1 MKHISSFISLL
12 ILAIVFQTAFVSASD
27 MSYGNF
33 TSAQTAAASA
43 WADSVMKTLDL
54 RQQVAQLVFPRLD
67 IKNDEA
73 GRRQLASLIKN
84 QGIGGFLLGK
94 GTLADYKGLIDY
106 AQSLTRVPLMV
117 TLDGEWGL
125 AMRVTDAPR
134 FPHNMALGAVADTK
148 LIEEYGREVARE
160 CRAMGIHVNF
170 APVLDVNSNP
180 ANPVIGYRS
189 FGDNPQRV
197 AELGVAYA
205 RGLESGGVMSAAKH
219 FPGHGDSS
227 VDSHKALPV
236 LTRSRQQ
243 LEETE
248 LVPFREYIR
257 AGMSGVMVGHLDVP
271 ALDKSGVPAS
281 LSHAIVSDL
290 LKERMKFGGIVWTDA
305 LAMKGA
311 GGKENNCVAAL
322 KAGAD
327 VLLQP
332 LHPSRDIDAVM
343 AAIKGGKLQA
353 DMIHERCRK
362 LLMYKYLFVVAPGN
376 PQSGTSGISRIV
388 NSPDAQT
395 VNTRLSSAV
404 ITVLKD
410 DDGVIP
416 WARLSGADIA
426 VVSLGAKAD
435 NSFSRMCKKYA
446 SCTIYGTADGN
457 MSMAEI
463 AKIRRHKTV
472 IVGVFKQNDAVAASL
487 QKLGEIPG
495 AMAVCFVNPYKM
507 AKMQRQLSSFNVII
521 GGFDDTKLIN
531 EAAAEVIFGGL
542 AAKGRLPVA
551 LKGWMPEGTGI
562 TTVKNRLGFSTPQAE
577 GFPPDLEARIDS
589 VTMAAL
595 GNGAFPGCQVLV
607 AKNGNVVIDRSYGT
621 LAKGGTSPVTSETL
635 YDVASVSKAAG
646 TVSALMKAYDEGL
659 FKLGDAIGGYIPA
672 LKGNPKGR
680 LTFRQLLLH
689 QSGMP
694 SMLSMYTTL
703 LDTASYRGPLFRG
716 KRDGTYRVKVD
727 KNTYINGDARLRSD
741 LVSDRPSH
749 KFPIQVAENVYV
761 GDATVDTIMRRI
773 YDIGLKSP
781 VYRYSDLNFA
791 LLMDAFGCMTGKRL
805 DEYVETEIFAPIGAY
820 NTMYTPLA
828 KGVSESNI
836 APTERDPMLR
846 RQLLRGFVHDE
857 FAAFSG
863 GVQGNAG
870 LFSTAED
877 LAKLAQTWLQGGT
890 YGGVEVFRTSTVAQ
904 FTEPCSKDGKR
915 ALGFDTAPARCG
927 LGSERAYGHT
937 GFTGTQIKVDPDNGI
952 IFVFLSNRV
961 SPTRDNPAFTRSDIR
976 NRLWAE
982 LYK

>member
-1 MKHISSFISLL
+1 MKHIASLL
-12 ILAIVFQTAFVSASD
+12 SLIILALVTSHVGAADMKYGHISASR
-27 MSYGNF
+27 Y
-33 TSAQTAAASA
+33 AAAEA
-43 WADSVMKTLDL
+43 WADSVINTLDL

-73 GRRQLASLIKN
+73 GRRQLASLVKN

-106 AQSLTRVPLMV
+106 AQSLTHEPLMV

-134 FPHNMALGAVADTK
+134 FPHNMALGAVTDTK

-189 FGDNPQRV
+189 FGDNPRRV
-197 AELGVAYA
+197 AELGLAYA
-205 RGLESGGVMSAAKH
+205 RGLESGGVMSVAKH
-219 FPGHGDSS
+219 FPGHGDTS

-236 LTRSRQQ
+236 LDRSRQQ
-243 LEETE
+243 LDETE
-248 LVPFREYIR
+248 LVPFREYIK

-271 ALDKSGVPAS
+271 VLDKSGMPAS
-281 LSHAIVSDL
+281 LSHAVTSDL
-290 LKERMKFGGIVWTDA
+290 LKGRLKFGGIVWTDA

-332 LHPSRDIDAVM
+332 LHPAQDIDAVM
-343 AAIKGGKLQA
+343 AAIKSGKLKA
-353 DMIHERCRK
+353 DMIRERCHK
-362 LLMYKYLFVVAPGN
+362 LLIYKYLFVVAPGA
-376 PQSGTSGISRIV
+376 PESGTEGISRII
-388 NSPDAQT
+388 NSPEALA

-416 WARLSGADIA
+416 WGQLSGSDIA
-426 VVSLGAKAD
+426 VVSLGAKTENA
-435 NSFSRMCKKYA
+435 FSRMCRKYA
-446 SCTIYGTADGN
+446 PCSLYGGADGHL
-457 MSMAEI
+457 SVAEL
-463 AKIRRHKTV
+463 AKIRRHKKV
-472 IVGVFKQNDAVAASL
+472 IVAVFKQNEAVASTL
-487 QKLGEIPG
+487 HKLGELPG

-507 AKMQRQLSSFNVII
+507 AKMQRQLSTFSVII
-521 GGFDDTKLIN
+521 GGFDDIKLIN
-531 EAAAEVIFGGL
+531 EAAAQVIFGGL

-562 TTVKNRLGFSTPQAE
+562 STGKTRLGFSTPIAE
-577 GFPPDLEARIDS
+577 GFPPDLAARIDS

-607 AKNGNVVIDRSYGT
+607 AKNGNIVIDRSFGT
-621 LAKGGTSPVTSETL
+621 LTKGGTSPVTAETV
-635 YDVASVSKAAG
+635 YDIASVSKAAG
-646 TVSALMKAYDEGL
+646 VVSALMKAYDSGL
-659 FKLGDAIGGYIPA
+659 FKLNDTIGGYIPA
-672 LKGNPKGR
+672 LKGTPKGR

-694 SMLSMYTTL
+694 SMLSMYKTL
-703 LDTASYRGPLFRG
+703 IDTASYQGPLFRSR
-716 KRDGTYRVKVD
+716 RDATYRVKVD
-727 KNTYINGDARLRSD
+727 KNTYINGNARLRSD

-749 KFPIQVAENVYV
+749 KFPIQVADNVYV
-761 GDATVDTIMRRI
+761 GEATVDTIMKRI
-773 YDIGLKSP
+773 YDIELKSP
-781 VYRYSDLNFA
+781 VYRYSDLNFV
-791 LLMDAFGCMTGKRL
+791 LLMDALEGMTGKHL
-805 DEYVETEIFAPIGAY
+805 NDYVETGVFEPIGAY
-820 NTMYTPLA
+820 NTMYTPKE
-828 KGVSESNI
+828 KGVAESRI

-857 FAAFSG
+857 LAAFSG

-877 LAKLAQTWLQGGT
+877 LAKLAQTWLQGGN
-890 YGGVEVFRTSTVAQ
+890 YGGVEIFRKPTVAL
-904 FTEPCSKDGKR
+904 FTRPSSKDGKG
-915 ALGFDTAPARCG
+915 ALGFDTSPAKCG
-927 LGSERAYGHT
+927 LGSERTYGHT
-937 GFTGTQIKVDPDNGI
+937 GFTGTQMKIDPDNGL
-952 IFVFLSNRV
+952 IFIFLSNRV

-976 NRLWAE
+976 NKLWAE

>member
-1 MKHISSFISLL
+1 MKHISSILSLI
-12 ILAIVFQTAFVSASD
+12 ILAMVTSHVGAADMKYGHISASR
-27 MSYGNF
+27 Y
-33 TSAQTAAASA
+33 AAAEA
-43 WADSVMKTLDL
+43 WADSVINKLDL

-73 GRRQLASLIKN
+73 GHRQLASLVKN
-84 QGIGGFLLGK
+84 QVIGGFLLGK

-134 FPHNMALGAVADTK
+134 FPHNMALGAVTDTK

-160 CRAMGIHVNF
+160 CRAMSIHVNF

-189 FGDNPQRV
+189 FGDNPRRV
-197 AELGVAYA
+197 AELGLAYA
-205 RGLESGGVMSAAKH
+205 RGLESGGVMSVAKH
-219 FPGHGDSS
+219 FPGHGDTS

-236 LTRSRQQ
+236 LDRSRQQ
-243 LEETE
+243 LDETE
-248 LVPFREYIR
+248 LVPFREYIK

-271 ALDKSGVPAS
+271 VLDKSGMPAS
-281 LSHAIVSDL
+281 LSHAVTSDL
-290 LKERMKFGGIVWTDA
+290 LKGRLKFGGIVWTDA

-311 GGKENNCVAAL
+311 GGNENNCVAAL

-332 LHPSRDIDAVM
+332 LHPAQDIDAVM
-343 AAIKGGKLQA
+343 AAIKSGKLKA
-353 DMIHERCRK
+353 DMIRERCHK
-362 LLMYKYLFVVAPGN
+362 LLIYKYLFVVAPGA
-376 PQSGTSGISRIV
+376 PESGTEGISRII
-388 NSPDAQT
+388 NSPEALA

-416 WARLSGADIA
+416 WGQLSGSDIA
-426 VVSLGAKAD
+426 VVSLGAKTENA
-435 NSFSRMCKKYA
+435 FSRMCRKYA
-446 SCTIYGTADGN
+446 PCSLYGGADGHL
-457 MSMAEI
+457 SVAEL
-463 AKIRRHKTV
+463 AKIRRHKKV
-472 IVGVFKQNDAVAASL
+472 IVAVFKQNEAVASTL
-487 QKLGEIPG
+487 HKLGELPG

-507 AKMQRQLSSFNVII
+507 DKMQRQLSTFSVII

-531 EAAAEVIFGGL
+531 EAAAQVIFGGL

-562 TTVKNRLGFSTPQAE
+562 STEKTRLGFSTPIAE
-577 GFPPDLEARIDS
+577 GFPPDLAARIDS

-595 GNGAFPGCQVLV
+595 GSGAFPGCQVLV
-607 AKNGNVVIDRSYGT
+607 AKNGNIVIDRSFGT
-621 LAKGGTSPVTSETL
+621 LTKGGTSPVTAETV
-635 YDVASVSKAAG
+635 YDIASVSKAAG
-646 TVSALMKAYDEGL
+646 VVSALMKAYDSGL
-659 FKLGDAIGGYIPA
+659 FKLNDTIGGYIPA
-672 LKGNPKGR
+672 LKGTPKGR

-694 SMLSMYTTL
+694 SMLSMYKTL
-703 LDTASYRGPLFRG
+703 IDTASYQGPLFRSR
-716 KRDGTYRVKVD
+716 RDATYRVKVD
-727 KNTYINGDARLRSD
+727 KNTYINSNARLRSD

-749 KFPIQVAENVYV
+749 KFPIQVADNVYV
-761 GDATVDTIMRRI
+761 GEATVDTIMKRI
-773 YDIGLKSP
+773 YDIELKSP
-781 VYRYSDLNFA
+781 VYRYSDLNFV
-791 LLMDAFGCMTGKRL
+791 LLMDALEGMTGKHL
-805 DEYVETEIFAPIGAY
+805 NDYVETGVFEPIGAY
-820 NTMYTPLA
+820 NTMYTPKE
-828 KGVSESNI
+828 KGVAESRI

-857 FAAFSG
+857 LAAFSG

-877 LAKLAQTWLQGGT
+877 LAKLAQTWLQGGN
-890 YGGVEVFRTSTVAQ
+890 YGGVEIFRKPTVAL
-904 FTEPCSKDGKR
+904 FTRPSSKDGKG
-915 ALGFDTAPARCG
+915 ALGFDTSPAKCG
-927 LGSERAYGHT
+927 LGSERTYGHT
-937 GFTGTQIKVDPDNGI
+937 GFTGTQMKIDPDNGL
-952 IFVFLSNRV
+952 IFIFLSNRV

-976 NRLWAE
+976 NKLWAE

>member
-1 MKHISSFISLL
+1 MKHIASLISLL
-12 ILAIVFQTAFVSASD
+12 LTAMFISHVSAAGTG
-27 MSYGNF
+27 YGHF
-33 TSAQTAAASA
+33 TSAQTSAATA
-43 WADSVMKTLDL
+43 WADSVIGTLDL

-67 IKNDEA
+67 IKNDES
-73 GRRQLASLIKN
+73 GRRQLASLVKN

-106 AQSLTRVPLMV
+106 AQSLSRVPLMV

-180 ANPVIGYRS
+180 SNPVIGYRS
-189 FGDNPQRV
+189 FGDDPHRV

-205 RGLESGGVMSAAKH
+205 RGLESGGVMSVAKH
-219 FPGHGDSS
+219 FPGHGDTS

-236 LTRSRQQ
+236 LDRSRQQ
-243 LEETE
+243 LDQTE
-248 LVPFREYIR
+248 LVPFREYIK

-271 ALDKSGVPAS
+271 VLDKSGMPAS
-281 LSHAIVSDL
+281 LSHLITSDL
-290 LKERMKFGGIVWTDA
+290 LKGNLKFGGLVWTDA

-332 LHPSRDIDAVM
+332 LHPSQDIDAVM
-343 AAIKGGKLQA
+343 AAIKSGKLDA
-353 DMIHERCRK
+353 SMIRGRCHK
-362 LLMYKYLFVVAPGN
+362 LLMYKYLFVVAQGMPR
-376 PQSGTSGISRIV
+376 SGTAGISKIV
-388 NSPDAQT
+388 NSPEALA
-395 VNTRLSSAV
+395 VNMRLSSSV

-416 WARLSGADIA
+416 WGQLSGSDIA
-426 VVSLGAKAD
+426 VVSLGSKAD

-446 SCTIYGTADGN
+446 PCVLYGSTDGHL
-457 MSMAEI
+457 SVAEM
-463 AKIRRHKTV
+463 AKIRQHKKV
-472 IVGVFKQNDAVAASL
+472 IVAVFKQTEAIALSL
-487 QKLGEIPG
+487 HKLGELPH
-495 AMAVCFVNPYKM
+495 AMAVCFINPYKM
-507 AKMQRQLSSFNVII
+507 AKMQRQLSSFGVII
-521 GGFDDTKLIN
+521 SGFDDTKLIN
-531 EAAAEVIFGGL
+531 EAAAQVIFGGL
-542 AAKGRLPVA
+542 AASGKLPVA
-551 LKGWMPEGTGI
+551 LKGWMPQGTGI
-562 TTVKNRLGFSTPQAE
+562 ATEKTRLGFSTPIAE
-577 GFPPDLEARIDS
+577 GFPPDLSARIDS

-621 LAKGGTSPVTSETL
+621 LAKGSTAPVTSETI

-646 TVSALMKAYDEGL
+646 VVSALMKAYDEGL
-659 FKLGDAIGGYIPA
+659 FKLTDTIGAYIPA
-672 LKGNPKGR
+672 LKGTPKGK

-703 LDTASYRGPLFRG
+703 IDTASYKGPLFRAR
-716 KRDGTYRVKVD
+716 RDDVYKVKVD
-727 KNTYINGDARLRSD
+727 KNTYINGNARLRSD

-749 KFPIQVAENVYV
+749 KFPIRVAENVYV
-761 GDATVDTIMRRI
+761 GEATVDTIMKRI
-773 YDIGLKSP
+773 YGVELKSP
-781 VYRYSDLNFA
+781 AYRYSDLNFA
-791 LLMDAFGCMTGKRL
+791 LLMDALEGMTGRRL
-805 DEYVETEIFAPIGAY
+805 DEYVENDIFAPIGAY
-820 NTMYTPLA
+820 STMYTPLD
-828 KGVSESNI
+828 KGIDASRI

-846 RQLLRGFVHDE
+846 HQLLRGFVHDE
-857 FAAFSG
+857 LAAFSG

-877 LAKLAQTWLQGGT
+877 LAKIAQTWLQGGT
-890 YGGVEVFRTSTVAQ
+890 YGSIEIFKAPTIAL
-904 FTEPCSKDGKR
+904 FTEPCSMDGKR
-915 ALGFDTAPARCG
+915 SLGFDTAPAKCG
-927 LGSERAYGHT
+927 LGSERTYGHT
-937 GFTGTQIKVDPDNGI
+937 GFTGTQMKIDPDNNL
-952 IFVFLSNRV
+952 IFIFLSNRV
-961 SPTRDNPAFTRSDIR
+961 SPTRDNPAFIRSDIR
-976 NRLWAE
+976 NKLWAE

>member
-1 MKHISSFISLL
+1 MKHIASILSLI
-12 ILAIVFQTAFVSASD
+12 ILAMVTSHVGAADMNYGHFSASR
-27 MSYGNF
+27 Y
-33 TSAQTAAASA
+33 AAAEA
-43 WADSVMKTLDL
+43 WADSVINMLDL

-73 GRRQLASLIKN
+73 GHRQLASLVKN

-134 FPHNMALGAVADTK
+134 FPHNMALGAVTDTK

-189 FGDNPQRV
+189 FGDNPRRV
-197 AELGVAYA
+197 AELGLAYA
-205 RGLESGGVMSAAKH
+205 RGLESGGVMSVAKH
-219 FPGHGDSS
+219 FPGHGDTS

-236 LTRSRQQ
+236 LDRSRQQ
-243 LEETE
+243 LDETE
-248 LVPFREYIR
+248 LVPFREYIK

-271 ALDKSGVPAS
+271 VLDKSGMPAS
-281 LSHAIVSDL
+281 LSHAVTSDL
-290 LKERMKFGGIVWTDA
+290 LKGRLKFGGIVWTDA

-332 LHPSRDIDAVM
+332 LHPAQDIDAVM
-343 AAIKGGKLQA
+343 AAIKSGKLKA
-353 DMIHERCRK
+353 DMIRERCHK
-362 LLMYKYLFVVAPGN
+362 LLIYKYLFVVAPGASE
-376 PQSGTSGISRIV
+376 SGTEGISRII
-388 NSPDAQT
+388 NSPEALA

-416 WARLSGADIA
+416 WGQLSGSDIA
-426 VVSLGAKAD
+426 VVSLGAKAE
-435 NSFSRMCKKYA
+435 NAFSRMCRKYA
-446 SCTIYGTADGN
+446 PCSLYGGADGHL
-457 MSMAEI
+457 SVAEL
-463 AKIRRHKTV
+463 AKIRRHKKV
-472 IVGVFKQNDAVAASL
+472 IVAVFKQNEAVASTL
-487 QKLGEIPG
+487 HKLGELPG

-507 AKMQRQLSSFNVII
+507 AKMQRQLSPFSVII

-531 EAAAEVIFGGL
+531 EAAAQVIFGGL

-562 TTVKNRLGFSTPQAE
+562 STEKTRLGFSTPIAE
-577 GFPPDLEARIDS
+577 GFPPDLAARIDS

-595 GNGAFPGCQVLV
+595 GSGAFPGCQVLV
-607 AKNGNVVIDRSYGT
+607 AKNGNIVIDRSFGT
-621 LAKGGTSPVTSETL
+621 LTKGGTSPVTAETV
-635 YDVASVSKAAG
+635 YDIASVSKAAG
-646 TVSALMKAYDEGL
+646 VVSALMKAYDSGL
-659 FKLGDAIGGYIPA
+659 FKLNDTIGGYIPA
-672 LKGNPKGR
+672 LKGTPKGR

-694 SMLSMYTTL
+694 SMLSMYKTL
-703 LDTASYRGPLFRG
+703 IDTASYQGPLFRSR
-716 KRDGTYRVKVD
+716 RDATYRVKVD
-727 KNTYINGDARLRSD
+727 KNTYINGNARLRSD
-741 LVSDRPSH
+741 LVSDRPLH
-749 KFPIQVAENVYV
+749 KFPIQVADNVYV
-761 GDATVDTIMRRI
+761 GEATVDTIMKRI
-773 YDIGLKSP
+773 YDIELKSP
-781 VYRYSDLNFA
+781 VYRYSDLNFV
-791 LLMDAFGCMTGKRL
+791 LLMDALEGMTGKHL
-805 DEYVETEIFAPIGAY
+805 DDYVETGVFEPIGAY
-820 NTMYTPLA
+820 NTMYTPRE
-828 KGVSESNI
+828 KGVAEARI

-857 FAAFSG
+857 LAAFSG

-877 LAKLAQTWLQGGT
+877 LAKLAQTWLQGGS
-890 YGGVEVFRTSTVAQ
+890 YGGVEIFRKPTVAL
-904 FTEPCSKDGKR
+904 FTEPSSKDGKR
-915 ALGFDTAPARCG
+915 SLGFDTSPANCG
-927 LGSERAYGHT
+927 LGSERTYGHT
-937 GFTGTQIKVDPDNGI
+937 GFTGTQMKIDPDNGL
-952 IFVFLSNRV
+952 IFIFLSNRV

-976 NRLWAE
+976 NKLWAE

>member
-1 MKHISSFISLL
+1 MKHIASLL
-12 ILAIVFQTAFVSASD
+12 SLIILAMVTSHVGAADMKYGHFSVSR
-27 MSYGNF
+27 Y
-33 TSAQTAAASA
+33 AAAEA
-43 WADSVMKTLDL
+43 WADSVINTLDL

-73 GRRQLASLIKN
+73 GRRQLASLVKN

-106 AQSLTRVPLMV
+106 AQSLTHVPLMV

-134 FPHNMALGAVADTK
+134 FPHNMALGAVTDTK

-189 FGDNPQRV
+189 FGDNPRRV
-197 AELGVAYA
+197 AELGLAYA
-205 RGLESGGVMSAAKH
+205 RGLESGGVMSVAKH
-219 FPGHGDSS
+219 FPGHGDTS

-236 LTRSRQQ
+236 LDRSRQQ
-243 LEETE
+243 LDETE
-248 LVPFREYIR
+248 LVPFREYIK

-271 ALDKSGVPAS
+271 VLDKSGMPAS
-281 LSHAIVSDL
+281 LSHAVTSDL
-290 LKERMKFGGIVWTDA
+290 LKGRLKFGGIVWTDA

-332 LHPSRDIDAVM
+332 LHPAQDIDAVM
-343 AAIKGGKLQA
+343 AAIKSGKLKA
-353 DMIHERCRK
+353 DMIRERCHK
-362 LLMYKYLFVVAPGN
+362 LLIYKYLFVVAPGA
-376 PQSGTSGISRIV
+376 PESGTEGISRII
-388 NSPDAQT
+388 NSPEASA

-416 WARLSGADIA
+416 WGQLSGSDIA
-426 VVSLGAKAD
+426 VVSLGAKTENA
-435 NSFSRMCKKYA
+435 FSRMCRKYA
-446 SCTIYGTADGN
+446 PCSLYGGADGHL
-457 MSMAEI
+457 SVAEL
-463 AKIRRHKTV
+463 AKIRRHKKV
-472 IVGVFKQNDAVAASL
+472 IVAVFKQNEAVASTL
-487 QKLGEIPG
+487 HKLGELPG

-507 AKMQRQLSSFNVII
+507 AKMQRQLSTFSVII

-531 EAAAEVIFGGL
+531 EAAAQVIFGGL

-562 TTVKNRLGFSTPQAE
+562 STEKTRLGFSTPIAE
-577 GFPPDLEARIDS
+577 GFPPDLAARIDS

-595 GNGAFPGCQVLV
+595 GSGAFPGCQVLV
-607 AKNGNVVIDRSYGT
+607 AKNGNIVIDRSFGT
-621 LAKGGTSPVTSETL
+621 LTKGGTSPVTAETL
-635 YDVASVSKAAG
+635 YDIASVSKAAG
-646 TVSALMKAYDEGL
+646 VVSALMKAYDSGL
-659 FKLGDAIGGYIPA
+659 FKLNDTIGGYIPA
-672 LKGNPKGR
+672 LKGTPKGR

-694 SMLSMYTTL
+694 SMLSMYKTL
-703 LDTASYRGPLFRG
+703 IDTASYQGPLFRAR
-716 KRDGTYRVKVD
+716 RDATYRIKVD
-727 KNTYINGDARLRSD
+727 KNTYINGNARLRSD

-749 KFPIQVAENVYV
+749 KFPIQVADNVYV
-761 GDATVDTIMRRI
+761 GEATVDTIMKRI
-773 YDIGLKSP
+773 YDIELKSP
-781 VYRYSDLNFA
+781 VYRYSDLNFV
-791 LLMDAFGCMTGKRL
+791 LLMDALEGMTGKHL
-805 DEYVETEIFAPIGAY
+805 NDYVETGVFEPIGAY
-820 NTMYTPLA
+820 NTMYTPKE
-828 KGVSESNI
+828 KGVAESRI

-857 FAAFSG
+857 LAAFSG

-877 LAKLAQTWLQGGT
+877 LAKLAQTWLQGGN
-890 YGGVEVFRTSTVAQ
+890 YGGVEIFRKPTVAL
-904 FTEPCSKDGKR
+904 FTRPSSKDGKG
-915 ALGFDTAPARCG
+915 ALGFDTSPAKCG
-927 LGSERAYGHT
+927 LGSERTYGHT
-937 GFTGTQIKVDPDNGI
+937 GFTGTQMKIDPDNGL
-952 IFVFLSNRV
+952 IFIFLSNRV

-976 NRLWAE
+976 NKLWAE

>member
-1 MKHISSFISLL
+1 MKHIASILSLI
-12 ILAIVFQTAFVSASD
+12 ILAMVTSHVGAADMNYGHFSASR
-27 MSYGNF
+27 Y
-33 TSAQTAAASA
+33 AAAEA
-43 WADSVMKTLDL
+43 WADSVINMLDL

-73 GRRQLASLIKN
+73 GHRQLASLVKN

-134 FPHNMALGAVADTK
+134 FPHNMALGAVTDTK

-189 FGDNPQRV
+189 FGDNPRRV
-197 AELGVAYA
+197 AELGLAYA
-205 RGLESGGVMSAAKH
+205 RGLESGGVMSVAKH
-219 FPGHGDSS
+219 FPGHGDTS

-236 LTRSRQQ
+236 LDRSRQQ
-243 LEETE
+243 LDETE
-248 LVPFREYIR
+248 LVPFREYIK

-271 ALDKSGVPAS
+271 VLDKSGMPAS
-281 LSHAIVSDL
+281 LSHAVTSDL
-290 LKERMKFGGIVWTDA
+290 LKGRLKFGGIVWTDA

-332 LHPSRDIDAVM
+332 LHPAQDIDAVM
-343 AAIKGGKLQA
+343 AAIKSGKLKA
-353 DMIHERCRK
+353 DMIRERCHK
-362 LLMYKYLFVVAPGN
+362 LLIYKYLFVVAPGASE
-376 PQSGTSGISRIV
+376 SGTEGISRII
-388 NSPDAQT
+388 NSPEALA

-416 WARLSGADIA
+416 WGQLSGSDIA
-426 VVSLGAKAD
+426 VVSLGAKAE
-435 NSFSRMCKKYA
+435 NAFSRMCRKYA
-446 SCTIYGTADGN
+446 PCSLYGGADGHL
-457 MSMAEI
+457 SVAEL
-463 AKIRRHKTV
+463 AKIRRHKKV
-472 IVGVFKQNDAVAASL
+472 IVAVFKQNEAVASTL
-487 QKLGEIPG
+487 HKLGELPG

-507 AKMQRQLSSFNVII
+507 AKMQRQLSPFSVII

-531 EAAAEVIFGGL
+531 EAAAQVIFGGL

-562 TTVKNRLGFSTPQAE
+562 STEKTRLGFSTPIAE
-577 GFPPDLEARIDS
+577 GFPPDLAARIDS

-595 GNGAFPGCQVLV
+595 GSGAFPGCQVLV
-607 AKNGNVVIDRSYGT
+607 AKNGNIVIDRSFGT
-621 LAKGGTSPVTSETL
+621 LTKGGTSPVTAETV
-635 YDVASVSKAAG
+635 YDIASVSKAAG
-646 TVSALMKAYDEGL
+646 VVSALMKAYDSGL
-659 FKLGDAIGGYIPA
+659 FKLNDTIGGYIPA
-672 LKGNPKGR
+672 LKGTPKGR

-694 SMLSMYTTL
+694 SMLSMYKTL
-703 LDTASYRGPLFRG
+703 IDTASYQGPLFRSR
-716 KRDGTYRVKVD
+716 RDATYRVKVD
-727 KNTYINGDARLRSD
+727 KNTYINGNARLRSD

-749 KFPIQVAENVYV
+749 KFPIQVADNVYV
-761 GDATVDTIMRRI
+761 GEATVDTIMKRI
-773 YDIGLKSP
+773 YDIELKSP
-781 VYRYSDLNFA
+781 VYRYSDLNFV
-791 LLMDAFGCMTGKRL
+791 LLMDALEGMTGKHL
-805 DEYVETEIFAPIGAY
+805 DDYVDTGVFEPIGAY
-820 NTMYTPLA
+820 NTMYTPRE
-828 KGVSESNI
+828 KGVAESRI

-857 FAAFSG
+857 LAAFSG

-877 LAKLAQTWLQGGT
+877 LAKLAQTWLQGGS
-890 YGGVEVFRTSTVAQ
+890 YGGVEIFRKPTVAL
-904 FTEPCSKDGKR
+904 FTEPSSKDGKR
-915 ALGFDTAPARCG
+915 SLGFDTSPAKCG
-927 LGSERAYGHT
+927 LGSERTYGHT
-937 GFTGTQIKVDPDNGI
+937 GFTGTQMKIDPDNGL
-952 IFVFLSNRV
+952 IFIFLSNRV

-976 NRLWAE
+976 NKLWAE